1 MSEIWSDLRFASRT
15 LRAKPVFSAIAIS
28 SLALGIGANTAI
40 FSVVDS
46 ALLRGLPF
54 RQAEQ
59 LVLLRDNQP
68 CCAAVSISPGEY
80 LDYQKQTKTL
90 SGLAAFTGQI
100 LTLTGNAEPQKLDA
114 AAVTTNF
121 FDVLGAKAEIG
132 RLISPNIDKPS
143 SHMRVAVL
151 SDGTWR
157 SVFGSDPNIL
167 GRDITLNGNS
177 FRVVGVLASQE
188 TYPNKTQLWISPR
201 LLVPE
206 YQEGTIPKNFDIAQ
220 QYGNHWLRGLG
231 RVKSGV
237 TVAQAR
243 AELLTIAANIDKQHP
258 GEKDHHAVT
267 TPLQDSLVQNVR
279 PALWVLLIAVIL
291 LLLIACANLAGLL
304 LARATGRTRELAIRL
319 ALGARRSEI
328 VRLLLSESFLLA
340 LCGGVLGIALALGGL
355 KLIAVYSPYDLPAA
369 LAPTLNVSVLSFCVA
384 MTLFSA
390 LISGAVPALRSARVD
405 VNDALKEGSKGSVGG
420 GTRRLRQVLVGAEIA
435 ISLTLLT
442 GASLLIHSFSKLISV
457 DPGFDPKNVLTARLS
472 LPQNQY
478 SQDAQTTA
486 FWNRLLP
493 RLAGL
498 PDVQSVGLLTHLP
511 FSGQESGSYL
521 QIEGHPPSPNGQGPY
536 ANEFGVSPETFQAMR
551 VPLIEG
557 RTFTD
562 RDDAKALP
570 VAVINKRFAEK
581 LFPHEN
587 PIGRRFKGGPLS
599 GWATIIGVIGNL
611 KHNGLDDAPQ
621 IDIYFNY
628 PQLGVSSTGLVLR
641 TKAASASV
649 STELRQTVHDLDSNL
664 PLTDVKPL
672 GDYIGTSLAARRFLL
687 GLLTTFSALAIL
699 LAGIGLYAVLA
710 YSVQQ
715 RKQEFG
721 IRMTMGAS
729 SPDIL
734 WIVLRECLT
743 IACLGI
749 AAGLVGAV
757 WSSAFLKSMLFGV
770 GNADL
775 LAYIAAVSLIV
786 AIAVGASLIPALRA
800 SRVDPVSA
808 LRYE

>member
-1 MSEIWSDLRFASRT
+1 MSKIWSDLRFASRT
-15 LRAKPVFSAIAIS
+15 LRAKPVFTLIAVS

-54 RQAEQ
+54 RSAEQ
-59 LVLLRDNQP
+59 LVLVRDSQP

-80 LDYQKQTKTL
+80 LDYKKQTKTL
-90 SGLAAFTGQI
+90 SGFAAFAAQT
-100 LTLTGNAEPQKLDA
+100 LTLTGNFEPQKIDA
-114 AAVTTNF
+114 VAVTTNF
-121 FDVLGAKAEIG
+121 FDVLGAKPEIG
-132 RLISPNIDKPS
+132 RLISPNIDKPGS
-143 SHMRVAVL
+143 DMRVAVL
-151 SDGTWR
+151 SDGAWR
-157 SVFGSDPNIL
+157 SLFASDPNIA
-167 GRDITLNGNS
+167 GRNITLNGNT
-177 FRVVGVLASQE
+177 FRVVGVLNPQD

-201 LLVPE
+201 LIVPE

-231 RVKSGV
+231 RVKPGV

-243 AELLTIAANIDKQHP
+243 AELLTIAANIDQQHP
-258 GEKDHHAVT
+258 GEKDHHAVV

-279 PALWVLLIAVIL
+279 PALWVLLIAVVL

-304 LARATGRTRELAIRL
+304 LARSTGRARELAIRL
-319 ALGARRSEI
+319 ALGAKRSE
-328 VRLLLSESFLLA
+328 VVQLLLSESLLLA
-340 LCGGVLGIALALGGL
+340 FCGGVLGIALALGGL
-355 KLIAVYSPYDLPAA
+355 KLIALYSPYDLPTA
-369 LAPTLNVSVLSFCVA
+369 LAPTLDLSVLAFCVVV
-384 MTLFSA
+384 TLLSA

-435 ISLTLLT
+435 ISLTLLI
-442 GASLLIHSFSKLISV
+442 GVSLLIHSFSKLISV

-472 LPQNQY
+472 LPQSRY
-478 SQDAQTTA
+478 SQNAQTTA
-486 FWNRLLP
+486 FWNTLLP

-498 PDVQSVGLLTHLP
+498 PDVQSAGLLTHLP

-521 QIEGHPPSPNGQGPY
+521 EIEGRPTNPNGQGIY
-536 ANEFGVSPETFQAMR
+536 ANEFGVSPQTFQALR
-551 VPLIEG
+551 VPLISG
-557 RTFTD
+557 RAFTE
-562 RDDAKALP
+562 RDDAKALL
-570 VAVINKRFAEK
+570 VAVVNKRFAEK
-581 LFPHEN
+581 VFPHEN
-587 PIGRRFKGGPLS
+587 PIGKRFKGGPIE
-599 GWATIIGVIGNL
+599 GWTTIVGVIGNM
-611 KHNGLDDAPQ
+611 KHNGLDDPPQ
-621 IDIYFNY
+621 MDMYFNY

-641 TKAASASV
+641 TKAV
-649 STELRQTVHDLDSNL
+649 SSSIAAELRSAIHEVDSNL
-664 PLTDVKPL
+664 PLTDVKPI

-715 RKQEFG
+715 RKQEIG
-721 IRMTMGAS
+721 IRMTMGAGS
-729 SPDIL
+729 SEIL
-734 WIVLRECLT
+734 WIVLRECLA
-743 IACLGI
+743 IACFGI
-749 AAGLVGAV
+749 AAGLVGAI
-757 WSSAFLKSMLFGV
+757 WSSAFLESMLFGV
-770 GNADL
+770 TGADWL
-775 LAYIAAVSLIV
+775 SYTAAVSLIV